1 MAMINPETVSESFIA
16 WLESQNVATFKVDL
30 YLSQVPDD
38 APDDCYW
45 VITSGGSPIQKLR
58 TGEKVKQYFVSVYY
72 RSTKAKH
79 IEKNMFKL
87 EELLNKPNCLQLE
100 GFETIEVEADQFPSD
115 IDFDSEDRRVGLLQA
130 NIKIYKKEQ

>member
-1 MAMINPETVSESFIA
+1 MINPETVSESFIA
-16 WLESQNVATFKVDL
+16 WLESQNIATFKVDL
-30 YLSQVPDD
+30 FLSQVPDT
-38 APDDCYW
+38 APDICYW

-72 RSTKAKH
+72 RSTKARD

-87 EELLNKPNCLQLE
+87 EELLNKPNCLQLD